1 MIDPR
6 RGGLCRLILL
16 RRAKSVP
23 GSSRQSDMPPEAGS
37 NEESKSGMIAEN
49 ASVHRDRNAGRRE
62 PAGHLLVHDAVLHPK
77 TAGAPGEGR
86 ARYLRFFFFKQK
98 TAYDID
104 PHVPRDRGEIRIA

>member
-23 GSSRQSDMPPEAGS
+23 GSSRQSDMPPKARP

-62 PAGHLLVHDAVLHPK
+62 PAGHVLVHDAVLHPEE
-77 TAGAPGEGR
+77 AGAPGEGR
-86 ARYLRFFFFKQK
+86 ARDLRDEFR
-98 TAYDID
+98 AAED
-104 PHVPRDRGEIRIA
+104 